1 MDKKEKKKTT
11 KKKILQIRMPFIS
24 FKESETKDDKES
36 ELLGEDAQP
45 QDMLWDSDD
54 THGNLRVK

>member
-1 MDKKEKKKTT
+1 M
-11 KKKILQIRMPFIS
+11 S